1 MHGNSRA
8 VAEDKQRGRGRSNSD
23 LLMIVRGLQLLVA
36 PHQRLIEFRTAFY
49 DLMVKRRRDLIQFGV
64 RAIEQNDA
72 KMGEQTG
79 KKLCKRGAES
89 LAREITLG
97 QGPRHL

>member
-8 VAEDKQRGRGRSNSD
+8 VAEDKQRSRGRSNSD
-23 LLMIVRGLQLLVA
+23 LLVIVRGLQLLVA
-36 PHQRLIEFRTAFY
+36 PHQRLIEFRTALY
-49 DLMVKRRRDLIQFGV
+49 DLTVKRCRDLIQFRV

-79 KKLCKRGAES
+79 EKHCKRSAERF
-89 LAREITLG
+89 ARAVTLG
-97 QGPRHL
+97 QGA